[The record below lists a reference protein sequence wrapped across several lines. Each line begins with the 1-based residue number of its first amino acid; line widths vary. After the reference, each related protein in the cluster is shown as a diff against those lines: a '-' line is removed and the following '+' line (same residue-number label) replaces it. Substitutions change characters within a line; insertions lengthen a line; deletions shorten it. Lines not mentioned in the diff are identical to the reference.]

1 MTPDYIDPA
10 IGIPLA
16 IVLWLIVIVQYRRD
30 KRRNE

>member
-30 KRRNE
+30 KRRNH

>member
-30 KRRNE
+30 KRRNQ